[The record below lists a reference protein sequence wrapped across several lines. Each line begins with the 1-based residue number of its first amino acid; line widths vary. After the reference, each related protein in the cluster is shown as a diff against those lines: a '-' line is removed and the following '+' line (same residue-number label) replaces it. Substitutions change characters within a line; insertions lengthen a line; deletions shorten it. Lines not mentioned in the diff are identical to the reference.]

1 MKSIVAQDLYIFRK
15 TIFQWNILRWNL
27 TEVKQKMEKKKT
39 LFNMKV
45 EETEKGITVTCEGD
59 ACKDFMEKMKKGE
72 IRFGSYGC
80 CVPTICC
87 VPGGKE
93 KEE

>member
-1 MKSIVAQDLYIFRK
+1 
-15 TIFQWNILRWNL
+15 
-27 TEVKQKMEKKKT
+27 MEKKKT

-72 IRFGSYGC
+72 VKFGPHYSC
-80 CVPTICC
+80 CAPITCC
-87 VPGGKE
+87 IPIEKE